1 MMMMTIDL
9 EQKCIP
15 FMTWWL
21 SCVSLPSFPSMSFM
35 IHTWYLGPKLTFVYN
50 ACLMKCSL
58 FHPPVIQTWV
68 NFIDYVSSLFLSDGS
83 CDSFP
88 WFFRAFFCLPDDAYN
103 NLLFLWSWKSRRE
116 KLYERKRFSCHL
128 LVTLMLPS
136 SRFFLSLWKKKCW

>member
-68 NFIDYVSSLFLSDGS
+68 NFIDYVSSLFSLTAAVIPFL
-83 CDSFP
+83 DSFVR
-88 WFFRAFFCLPDDAYN
+88 FSVSLMMLKTTSSSSDHENRG
-103 NLLFLWSWKSRRE
+103 E